1 MTKQEN
7 AKQIAL
13 ERFAQKF
20 NCAEA
25 TLLGIVE
32 AYDLESSCVPRIA
45 TGFGAGMGAY
55 GEVCGALSGAVMA
68 LGLRFGRED
77 AEDQD
82 KKIALYE
89 KVKKLFAEFEQEF
102 GSIRC
107 LELTECDMRT
117 PEGLQKAKDLK
128 LHTDFCPK
136 FVAWAAEKAADVL
149 NCG

>member
-1 MTKQEN
+1 MIKQEQ

-13 ERFAQKF
+13 ERFAQKY

-32 AYDLESSCVPRIA
+32 AYELENACVPRIA
-45 TGFGAGMGAY
+45 TGFGAGMGAC
-55 GEVCGALSGAVMA
+55 GEVCGALSGVVMA
-68 LGLRFGRED
+68 LGLRFGREE

-82 KKIALYE
+82 KKKALYE
-89 KVKKLFAEFEQEF
+89 KVEKLFAAFEQEF

-107 LELTECDMRT
+107 LELTQCDMRT
-117 PEGLQKAKDLK
+117 PEGSQKAKDLK

-136 FVAWAAEKAADVL
+136 FVAWAAEKAGEIL
-149 NCG
+149 NRG